1 MRRSRTPASKGPLR
15 RSGRLAAKPR
25 APNPVVQAHRVL
37 LMKMGVQVPD
47 EASHDLLEGV
57 ITETF
62 KGGLT
67 ARKKNALQKFLE
79 DKVDLAAMDLDLTGL
94 DNVAS

>member
-1 MRRSRTPASKGPLR
+1 
-15 RSGRLAAKPR
+15 
-25 APNPVVQAHRVL
+25 
-37 LMKMGVQVPD
+37 MKMGVQVPD